1 MDAGTQAIYE
11 ELRRVVKAGVTT
23 YYSDI
28 APLAGLDM
36 DSPGDR
42 ARMARILGDISTEEH
57 HLGRPLLSAIVVSK
71 QGGSPGKGFF
81 DLAKGM
87 GLYDG
92 GDDDRFWVQELQ
104 RVHACWSSR

>member
-1 MDAGTQAIYE
+1 MDADTQVIYD
-11 ELRRVVKAGVTT
+11 ELCRVAKSGGITH
-23 YYSDI
+23 YSDI
-28 APLAGLDM
+28 APLVGLN
-36 DSPGDR
+36 P
-42 ARMARILGDISTEEH
+42 MAPRIPQILESICRHENQA
-57 HLGRPLLSAIVVSK
+57 GRPLLSAVVVSK
-71 QGGSPGKGFF
+71 GGGRPGKGFF